1 MQFLGNAQEMGADAY
16 NCYLV
21 PAPHQY
27 SSFLHS
33 LPSSPLFSSSLCP
46 SAVPLSVS
54 HPSLATPPPC
64 PTPLCHSVPLSS
76 PSSLLHLGSGGWA
89 WAALGK
95 MAGAWGGRG
104 RAQGEGQGLSDC
116 IWLWFAWAV
125 SGLALLAAWAKR
137 DTWTTTGF
145 GEELLWLKLKKPEKD
160 DGIGSAYR
168 ASQLDP
174 GYEPWGRPRDVAR
187 GRAFPR
193 LNLVLDPSW
202 HPKEMDRGTLQKQAF
217 QKGSS
222 HTVPVSDEEREAMQ
236 ETGTP
241 GADAGKKA
249 EAADREEL
257 RKYYIPGTAAA
268 LGVLLS
274 GVVVSCI
281 VISRRRKRD
290 P

>member
-1 MQFLGNAQEMGADAY
+1 M
-16 NCYLV
+16 
-21 PAPHQY
+21 
-27 SSFLHS
+27 
-33 LPSSPLFSSSLCP
+33 
-46 SAVPLSVS
+46 
-54 HPSLATPPPC
+54 
-64 PTPLCHSVPLSS
+64 
-76 PSSLLHLGSGGWA
+76 LLSGG
-89 WAALGK
+89 
-95 MAGAWGGRG
+95 
-104 RAQGEGQGLSDC
+104 
-116 IWLWFAWAV
+116 AV
-125 SGLALLAAWAKR
+125 SAPAVARLR

-145 GEELLWLKLKKPEKD
+145 AEELPRLKLKKPEKD

-187 GRAFPR
+187 GRAFSW
-193 LNLVLDPSW
+193 LNPVLDPSW
-202 HPKEMDRGTLQKQAF
+202 HPKETDRETLQKQAF

-236 ETGTP
+236 EAGTP

-257 RKYYIPGTAAA
+257 RKYYIPVTVAA

-274 GVVVSCI
+274 GIVVSCI

-290 P
+290 PRTQRDEEAAGQADTDSAWKREDQTRDTGKAELGEGTKKGEVAQANEIFNNSSSPSPWIFAAELAQLLFSQCPLLHMVSAAKPEALSTEKVF